1 MDKRLD
7 NVKMYYWRC
16 GEEIARGITEDMDMS
31 IETMAYELCM
41 EKRQLQQR
49 ITGHTKWKP
58 LEVKYLTEEEG
69 MDPSLFW
76 YIPDDKKDGGKLD
89 EKGKK
94 MLDMIQKKGDR

>member
-1 MDKRLD
+1 MKKNLLEYVR
-7 NVKMYYWRC
+7 NYYWRC

-31 IETMAYELCM
+31 IEMMAVLLCM

-49 ITGHTKWKP
+49 ITGKTKWRP

-76 YIPDDKKDGGKLD
+76 YIPEDKKDGGKLD

-94 MLDMIQKKGDR
+94 MLDMM

>member
-31 IETMAYELCM
+31 IETMALLLCM
-41 EKRQLQQR
+41 EKRQLQMR
-49 ITGHTKWKP
+49 ITGQTKWRP

-76 YIPDDKKDGGKLD
+76 YTPEDKKDGGKID
-89 EKGKK
+89 EKGRK
-94 MLDMIQKKGDR
+94 MLDMM